1 MVVDVL
7 TPEQRRLNMSRIR
20 SRNTKPEMIVRT
32 ITHGLGFRY
41 RLHRNDLPGSPDL
54 VFPARRK
61 IIFIHGCFF
70 HKHTC
75 QYGSVVPKTNSE
87 FWAKKRA
94 DNVIR
99 DNRDLKKLYDQGWTV
114 LIIWECMT
122 RKTQINNLPNIIT
135 RFLNS

>member
-1 MVVDVL
+1 VVVDVL